1 MQRRRKNEWWPGY
14 YLPLREKSRHG
25 YTSRSPFRVNDSY
38 CATVQ
43 HSERADRH
51 TVESPIQPFPGED
64 HIQKYPTIRLNIA
77 GKQKGNIQVVSGV
90 VSTSEYLFGLGWQV
104 RSGNGLLK
112 VVGWTPSACHQYQM
126 GGGGSGERFKKRWRE
141 DMSWEGEGIDPMLY
155 KNISFFVWHW
165 LDKPVIQRRLSATWW
180 ACVIVVAETV
190 CDGLSD

>member
-1 MQRRRKNEWWPGY
+1 MQGPRIRVTAFAGSGTVNRTPLQRRGIRTSSINRTRK
-14 YLPLREKSRHG
+14 KSRHG

-112 VVGWTPSACHQYQM
+112 VVG
-126 GGGGSGERFKKRWRE
+126 
-141 DMSWEGEGIDPMLY
+141 
-155 KNISFFVWHW
+155 
-165 LDKPVIQRRLSATWW
+165 
-180 ACVIVVAETV
+180 
-190 CDGLSD
+190 

>member
-1 MQRRRKNEWWPGY
+1 MIGFRLVRQSTSILLFSNAKYAIILSWWSKIRGVGDNQNYEMQRRRKNEWWRGY

-25 YTSRSPFRVNDSY
+25 YTSRSPFRVKDSY

-51 TVESPIQPFPGED
+51 TVESPIQPFFTGED

-112 VVGWTPSACHQYQM
+112 VVG
-126 GGGGSGERFKKRWRE
+126 
-141 DMSWEGEGIDPMLY
+141 
-155 KNISFFVWHW
+155 
-165 LDKPVIQRRLSATWW
+165 
-180 ACVIVVAETV
+180 
-190 CDGLSD
+190 